1 MYYVWESRRTNPQ
14 QAMINNFAPTW
25 RDYGVSFFIGRRIP
39 FEIPELEIRMDKDS
53 QGELTDD
60 LVIRGC
66 RCIVHSHRLVD
77 VLHSAGVDNV
87 DYYPCRIVDE
97 LTGTIYQSHK
107 AANILDEIYCL
118 DMESSDL
125 EIDEM
130 EPHEIWYIHSLK
142 LLEDRLGDALMFRMG
157 EDQSIV
163 LVHETV
169 KEKVEAANIS
179 GVIFLPADG
188 YRDYMGSRFNNPRNV
203 IGTHDLDP
211 EGPIDVI
218 DEGEEEREEG
228 RDDEEP

>member
-1 MYYVWESRRTNPQ
+1 MYYVWESRRTNPK
-14 QAMINNFAPTW
+14 QALITNFASTW
-25 RDYGVSFFIGRRIP
+25 RDHGVSFFVGRRIP
-39 FEIPELEIRMDKDS
+39 FEIPELEIRVYKDS

-60 LVIRGC
+60 LVIRKY
-66 RCIVHSHRLVD
+66 RCIVHSQRLVD
-77 VLHSAGVDNV
+77 VLHNAGVDNI
-87 DYYPCRIVDE
+87 DYYSCRIVNE
-97 LTGTIYQSHK
+97 LTGTIYRTHK

-118 DMESSDL
+118 DKESSDL
-125 EIDEM
+125 EIGEM
-130 EPHEIWYIHSLK
+130 EPHEIWYIHNLK

-188 YRDYMGSRFNNPRNV
+188 YRDYMGSRFNNTRNV
-203 IGTHDLDP
+203 IGTHDHDP
-211 EGPIDVI
+211 EGPIDAI
-218 DEGEEEREEG
+218 DENEEEREEG